1 MALLRPSLITAWSQ
15 SNTSC
20 HCVTSLSPRF
30 TAQHTHLCITAAV
43 SLVLTGLRC
52 VSQNI
57 IQTYTL
63 SYSISMKLPQP
74 LLIFKVLLLYL
85 APTLQQRGRCSGVPP
100 RSVSFLFSES
110 AQRSGTERAP
120 SAAVARSAQEM
131 ELRDRRL
138 RGPNRLCPG
147 SLRLGD
153 EVKSSPSGVKRAASQ
168 R

>member
-57 IQTYTL
+57 IQPYIL
-63 SYSISMKLPQP
+63 SCSVSMKLPQP

-110 AQRSGTERAP
+110 AQRSGMERAP
-120 SAAVARSAQEM
+120 GRGG
-131 ELRDRRL
+131 LRALQL
-138 RGPNRLCPG
+138 RGPRRRWSSATDGCADRTGCARDLSVWGMRL
-147 SLRLGD
+147 
-153 EVKSSPSGVKRAASQ
+153 KAAPLE
-168 R
+168 

>member
-57 IQTYTL
+57 IQPYIL
-63 SYSISMKLPQP
+63 SCSISMKLPQS

-110 AQRSGTERAP
+110 AQRSGRAP
-120 SAAVARSAQEM
+120 GWRERRDGEGSERCSCAVRAGDGAPRPTAARTEPAV
-131 ELRDRRL
+131 
-138 RGPNRLCPG
+138 PG
-147 SLRLGD
+147 I
-153 EVKSSPSGVKRAASQ
+153 SPSGG
-168 R
+168 